1 MNNLLAKLKLGW
13 GYVQDLL
20 DFKGGT
26 VMAVMSS
33 VFIARV
39 AMSAFG
45 HPALTPSEAAVYA
58 SAIGTLAVTNR

>member
-13 GYVQDLL
+13 GYVQDLI
-20 DFKGGT
+20 DVKGGT
-26 VMAVMSS
+26 ILAVMSS

-45 HPALTPSEAAVYA
+45 HPALTPSEAAVYG
-58 SAIGTLAVTNR
+58 SAMGALAVTNR